1 MQVASAPQSNHS
13 RKPYQ
18 YQENTSNPAIIGS
31 DAVVKTYGRR
41 HDVFIQGDKKRS
53 VYQVESGLVCLYAI
67 MADGKRQIFDFAFPG
82 DIIGLGASETYS
94 YCAQT
99 IGAARLKCM
108 SLSSLYERAV
118 RDPAFGIVL
127 YKAVSKELDA
137 MRDLMIT
144 LGQLGALKRVAT
156 FLLIL
161 AKRNVL
167 AGAPPHVLQLP
178 MTRSDIADLL
188 GLTIET
194 VSRSLTSLRRRNLI
208 EIVQNSR
215 IRILDIERLRD
226 LAELERDA
234 MPISQH
240 ETDAVGWHH

>member
-1 MQVASAPQSNHS
+1 
-13 RKPYQ
+13 
-18 YQENTSNPAIIGS
+18 
-31 DAVVKTYGRR
+31 
-41 HDVFIQGDKKRS
+41 
-53 VYQVESGLVCLYAI
+53 

-82 DIIGLGASETYS
+82 DVIGLGASETYS

-99 IGAARLKCM
+99 IGAAKLKSM
-108 SLSSLYERAV
+108 PLSSLYERAI

-137 MRDLMIT
+137 TRDLMMT

-161 AKRNVL
+161 AKRNAF
-167 AGAPPHVLQLP
+167 AGEDPCILQLP

-194 VSRSLTSLRRRNLI
+194 VSRSLTNLRRRNLI
-208 EIVQNSR
+208 EIIQSSR
-215 IRILDIERLRD
+215 IRILDIERLRN

-234 MPISQH
+234 MPISQY
-240 ETDAVGWHH
+240 ETNAAGWCH

>member
-1 MQVASAPQSNHS
+1 MQVASAPQSIHS
-13 RKPYQ
+13 YKPYPKQ
-18 YQENTSNPAIIGS
+18 VNAS
-31 DAVVKTYGRR
+31 DAGIIASDAIVKAYGKR

-67 MADGKRQIFDFAFPG
+67 MSDGKRQIFDFAFPG

-99 IGAARLKCM
+99 IGAARLKSM
-108 SLSSLYERAV
+108 PFSSLYERAV
-118 RDPAFGIVL
+118 RDPAFGIIL

-137 MRDLMIT
+137 TRDLMMT

-156 FLLIL
+156 FLLII
-161 AKRNVL
+161 AKRNAL
-167 AGAPPHVLQLP
+167 AGESPSILQLP

-194 VSRSLTSLRRRNLI
+194 VSRSLTSLRHRKLI
-208 EIVQNSR
+208 AIIQNSE
-215 IRILDIERLRD
+215 IRILDIERLRN

-234 MPISQH
+234 MPANQS
-240 ETDAVGWHH
+240 ETSAVGWRH

>member
-1 MQVASAPQSNHS
+1 MQVASTPQSNHS
-13 RKPYQ
+13 YKSYQ
-18 YQENTSNPAIIGS
+18 CQESSSNPAIIGS
-31 DAVVKTYGRR
+31 DAVVKTYGKR
-41 HDVFIQGDKKRS
+41 HDVFIQGDKKHS
-53 VYQVESGLVCLYAI
+53 VYQVETGLVCLYAI

-99 IGAARLKCM
+99 IGAVRLRSM
-108 SLSSLYERAV
+108 PLSSLYERAI

-127 YKAVSKELDA
+127 YKAISRELDA
-137 MRDLMIT
+137 TRDLMMT

-161 AKRNVL
+161 AKRNAL
-167 AGAPPHVLQLP
+167 AGEENCVLQLP

-215 IRILDIERLRD
+215 IRILDMERLRN

-234 MPISQH
+234 MPIGQYD
-240 ETDAVGWHH
+240 TNVVGWRH